1 MQHVNKIKIANVV
14 CLTEVCQ
21 FVAVVVVVATIT
33 TIIPI
38 VIVHASP

>member
-14 CLTEVCQ
+14 WLTEVCH

-33 TIIPI
+33 KIIPI